1 MTSFSFRRFLPDRVF
16 ERLTELRVD
25 EPALAAER
33 IRTRR
38 RVWNL
43 PRPLV
48 VLAADHPARMVTRVG
63 DDPSRLGNR
72 QEYLAR
78 VARALSG
85 SDAHGVMATADILEE
100 LALLDHLAGEQGAG
114 FLDGR
119 ILIGSVNRG
128 GLDGLEHELFDPPTA
143 FRDLDVVADLGLDG
157 VKYLVRIPE
166 PDERDRDAIATLAA
180 VAESMDRARRLG
192 LRIFLEPLAV
202 RRTSDGDRTHSRW
215 EVVTDP
221 DAMIRVVSVAAG
233 LSSSSSGVWLK
244 LPVGPGFDRVA
255 RACTHPILLLG
266 GPAGPEP
273 LQVVA
278 DFLRA
283 AREAPNVRGALV
295 GRTLLYPGDDD
306 PAAATQ
312 ALVKGLESAD
322 LAAAEAVLHDA
333 ATRVDERSPF

>member
-1 MTSFSFRRFLPDRVF
+1 MTSFAFRRFLPDRVF
-16 ERLTELRVD
+16 EQLTDLRID

-38 RVWNL
+38 RVWEL

-48 VLAADHPARMVTRVG
+48 VLAADHPARRVTRVG
-63 DDPSRLGNR
+63 DDPARLGNR
-72 QEYLAR
+72 HEYLAR
-78 VARALSG
+78 IARALSG

-100 LALLDHLAGEQGAG
+100 LALLDHLAAERGGG
-114 FLDGR
+114 FLDGKL
-119 ILIGSVNRG
+119 LIGSVNRG

-143 FRDLDVVADLGLDG
+143 FRDLEVVADLGLDG
-157 VKYLVRIPE
+157 VKYLVRVPE
-166 PDERDRDAIATLAA
+166 RDDHDRDAIATLAA
-180 VAESMDRARRLG
+180 VAESIDQARRLG

-202 RRTSDGDRTHSRW
+202 RRREDRGPDSGW
-215 EVVTDP
+215 EIVTDA

-244 LPVGPGFDRVA
+244 LPAGPEFDRVA
-255 RACTHPILLLG
+255 RSCTHPILLLG

-295 GRTLLYPGDDD
+295 GRTLLYPGDND

-312 ALVKGLESAD
+312 ALVKGLETSD
-322 LAAAEAVLHDA
+322 LAAAEAALHTA
-333 ATRVDERSPF
+333 ATDVDERSPF

>member
-1 MTSFSFRRFLPDRVF
+1 MTSFAFRRFLPDRVF
-16 ERLTELRVD
+16 EQLTDLRID

-38 RVWNL
+38 RVWEL

-48 VLAADHPARMVTRVG
+48 VLAADHPARRVTRVG
-63 DDPSRLGNR
+63 DDPARLGNR
-72 QEYLAR
+72 HEYLAR
-78 VARALSG
+78 LTRALSG

-100 LALLDHLAGEQGAG
+100 LALLDHLAANKGAG
-114 FLDGR
+114 FLDGKL
-119 ILIGSVNRG
+119 LIGSVNRG

-143 FRDLDVVADLGLDG
+143 FRDLEVVADLGLDG
-157 VKYLVRIPE
+157 VKYLVRVP
-166 PDERDRDAIATLAA
+166 ERDDHDLDAIATLAA
-180 VAESMDRARRLG
+180 VAESIDQARRLG

-202 RRTSDGDRTHSRW
+202 RRREDRGW
-215 EVVTDP
+215 EVVTDA

-244 LPVGPGFDRVA
+244 LPAGPEFDRVA
-255 RACTHPILLLG
+255 RSCTHPILLLG

-295 GRTLLYPGDDD
+295 GRTLLYPGDND

-312 ALVKGLESAD
+312 ALVKGLETSD
-322 LAAAEAVLHDA
+322 LAAAEAALHAADA
-333 ATRVDERSPF
+333 DPQSPF